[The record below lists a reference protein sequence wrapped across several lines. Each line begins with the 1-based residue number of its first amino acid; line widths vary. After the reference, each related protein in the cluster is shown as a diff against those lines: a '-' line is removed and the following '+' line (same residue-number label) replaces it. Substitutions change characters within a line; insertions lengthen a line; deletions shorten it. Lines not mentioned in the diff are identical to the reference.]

1 MKRLVFKK
9 IYLSAL
15 FLTLLFAG
23 CGGGEDAAEPVLIGV
38 PVLISA
44 PAQTSAAQV
53 TVRIGGAAGLE
64 VLVNGVSAGTMPA
77 SQELDLVLSTSGADG
92 PKRFSI
98 VFRDPQGDVGG
109 ALVVE
114 IEKISTQNGG
124 AYALTITSSST
135 IGGFEVTLGF
145 AQDVN
150 SSELTVGAISMAAA
164 HLLGPRALDPQ
175 TLTFGAYSDSG
186 TATSVSTP
194 LNFHRALKAELFD
207 WLVVDP
213 QGTPI
218 SADVVLKPQE

>member
-1 MKRLVFKK
+1 MERLVFKK
-9 IYLSAL
+9 IYMSAL

-44 PAQTSAAQV
+44 PAQTTAAQV

-64 VLVNGVSAGTMPA
+64 VLVNDVSAGTIPA
-77 SQELDLVLSTSGADG
+77 SQELDLVLFTGGADG
-92 PKRFSI
+92 LKRFSI
-98 VFRDPQGDVGG
+98 VFRDPQGNIGD
-109 ALVVE
+109 ALVLE
-114 IEKISTQNGG
+114 IEKISVQT
-124 AYALTITSSST
+124 ADTYTLTITSSSP

-150 SSELTVGAISMAAA
+150 SSELSVGAISMAAA

-175 TLTFGAYSDSG
+175 TLTFGAYSGSG

-194 LNFHRALKAELFD
+194 LTFHRALNAELFD

-213 QGTPI
+213 QGTPV